1 MGLLITD
8 RRHIMQNSDSVL
20 KRTGKGDCI
29 ICIYNMETT
38 RKYNL
43 LLTISPIYDK
53 VNLMSLNKNI
63 MRVSRM
69 NSKIQRT
76 SLQSEIIRY
85 IQNYIQEN
93 GLKPGDRLPS
103 QEKLIEMM
111 GVSRTSLRE
120 AMKTLEARNVLEAK
134 NGKGIYV
141 GSQEVNDLLRL
152 IDFAKEKELLLDTLE
167 VRKILEREIL
177 RMVIHSA
184 TREELEELGAITRV
198 LMAKFRRGEQQTAED
213 KKFHYT
219 IYRLSHN
226 QVMYQLILSISGVM
240 DKFWEFPLNM
250 EDPFLES
257 LPLHEELY
265 NAICEKNVKKAQ
277 AINEKLLDAVYR
289 DIRNQ
294 R

>member
-1 MGLLITD
+1 
-8 RRHIMQNSDSVL
+8 
-20 KRTGKGDCI
+20 
-29 ICIYNMETT
+29 
-38 RKYNL
+38 
-43 LLTISPIYDK
+43 
-53 VNLMSLNKNI
+53 
-63 MRVSRM
+63 M

-184 TREELEELGAITRV
+184 TREELEG
-198 LMAKFRRGEQQTAED
+198 
-213 KKFHYT
+213 
-219 IYRLSHN
+219 SHN
-226 QVMYQLILSISGVM
+226 KGADGKVPPGRAADSRG
-240 DKFWEFPLNM
+240 
-250 EDPFLES
+250 
-257 LPLHEELY
+257 
-265 NAICEKNVKKAQ
+265 
-277 AINEKLLDAVYR
+277 
-289 DIRNQ
+289 
-294 R
+294 

>member
-1 MGLLITD
+1 
-8 RRHIMQNSDSVL
+8 
-20 KRTGKGDCI
+20 
-29 ICIYNMETT
+29 
-38 RKYNL
+38 
-43 LLTISPIYDK
+43 
-53 VNLMSLNKNI
+53 

-219 IYRLSHN
+219 IT
-226 QVMYQLILSISGVM
+226 VV
-240 DKFWEFPLNM
+240 P
-250 EDPFLES
+250 
-257 LPLHEELY
+257 
-265 NAICEKNVKKAQ
+265 
-277 AINEKLLDAVYR
+277 
-289 DIRNQ
+289 
-294 R
+294 

>member
-1 MGLLITD
+1 
-8 RRHIMQNSDSVL
+8 
-20 KRTGKGDCI
+20 
-29 ICIYNMETT
+29 
-38 RKYNL
+38 
-43 LLTISPIYDK
+43 
-53 VNLMSLNKNI
+53 

-184 TREELEELGAITRV
+184 TREELEELG
-198 LMAKFRRGEQQTAED
+198 
-213 KKFHYT
+213 
-219 IYRLSHN
+219 SHN
-226 QVMYQLILSISGVM
+226 KSADGKVPPGRAADSRG
-240 DKFWEFPLNM
+240 
-250 EDPFLES
+250 
-257 LPLHEELY
+257 
-265 NAICEKNVKKAQ
+265 
-277 AINEKLLDAVYR
+277 
-289 DIRNQ
+289 
-294 R
+294 

>member
-1 MGLLITD
+1 
-8 RRHIMQNSDSVL
+8 
-20 KRTGKGDCI
+20 
-29 ICIYNMETT
+29 
-38 RKYNL
+38 
-43 LLTISPIYDK
+43 
-53 VNLMSLNKNI
+53 
-63 MRVSRM
+63 M

-167 VRKILEREIL
+167 VRKILE
-177 RMVIHSA
+177 
-184 TREELEELGAITRV
+184 REELEELGAITRV

>member
-8 RRHIMQNSDSVL
+8 RRSIMQNSDSVL
-20 KRTGKGDCI
+20 KRTGKGGCI

-38 RKYNL
+38 RQYNI
-43 LLTISPIYDK
+43 LLTTHAIRGK
-53 VNLMSLNKNI
+53 VNIINLNKNI

>member
-1 MGLLITD
+1 
-8 RRHIMQNSDSVL
+8 
-20 KRTGKGDCI
+20 
-29 ICIYNMETT
+29 
-38 RKYNL
+38 
-43 LLTISPIYDK
+43 
-53 VNLMSLNKNI
+53 
-63 MRVSRM
+63 M

-167 VRKILEREIL
+167 VRKILEREDTA
-177 RMVIHSA
+177 H
-184 TREELEELGAITRV
+184 GDP
-198 LMAKFRRGEQQTAED
+198 FRNPGGVRRTG
-213 KKFHYT
+213 
-219 IYRLSHN
+219 SHN
-226 QVMYQLILSISGVM
+226 KGADGKIPPGRAADSRG
-240 DKFWEFPLNM
+240 
-250 EDPFLES
+250 
-257 LPLHEELY
+257 
-265 NAICEKNVKKAQ
+265 
-277 AINEKLLDAVYR
+277 
-289 DIRNQ
+289 
-294 R
+294 

>member
-1 MGLLITD
+1 
-8 RRHIMQNSDSVL
+8 
-20 KRTGKGDCI
+20 
-29 ICIYNMETT
+29 
-38 RKYNL
+38 
-43 LLTISPIYDK
+43 
-53 VNLMSLNKNI
+53 

-167 VRKILEREIL
+167 VRKILEGDTAHGDPL
-177 RMVIHSA
+177 RSPGGV
-184 TREELEELGAITRV
+184 
-198 LMAKFRRGEQQTAED
+198 RRTG
-213 KKFHYT
+213 
-219 IYRLSHN
+219 SHN
-226 QVMYQLILSISGVM
+226 KGADGKVPPGRAADSRG
-240 DKFWEFPLNM
+240 
-250 EDPFLES
+250 
-257 LPLHEELY
+257 
-265 NAICEKNVKKAQ
+265 
-277 AINEKLLDAVYR
+277 
-289 DIRNQ
+289 
-294 R
+294 

>member
-1 MGLLITD
+1 MTD
-8 RRHIMQNSDSVL
+8 
-20 KRTGKGDCI
+20 
-29 ICIYNMETT
+29 
-38 RKYNL
+38 
-43 LLTISPIYDK
+43 
-53 VNLMSLNKNI
+53 
-63 MRVSRM
+63 
-69 NSKIQRT
+69 KIQRT
-76 SLQSEIIRY
+76 SLQSEIIKY
-85 IQNYIQEN
+85 IQNYIKEKD
-93 GLKPGDRLPS
+93 LKLGDRLPS
-103 QEKLIEMM
+103 QERLMEMM

-120 AMKTLEARNVLEAK
+120 AMKTLEARNVLEAR

-141 GSQEVNDLLRL
+141 GDQGDNTLLNL

-184 TREELEELGAITRV
+184 TEQELADLGETTRV
-198 LMAKFRRGEQQTAED
+198 LMDKFHKGERQTAED

-226 QVMYQLILSISGVM
+226 QVMYQLILSISDII
-240 DKFWEFPLNM
+240 DKFWEFPLQM

-265 NAICEKNVKKAQ
+265 LAICEKNVRKAQ
-277 AINEKLLDAVYR
+277 AINERLLDAVYR

-294 R
+294 

>member
-1 MGLLITD
+1 
-8 RRHIMQNSDSVL
+8 
-20 KRTGKGDCI
+20 
-29 ICIYNMETT
+29 
-38 RKYNL
+38 
-43 LLTISPIYDK
+43 
-53 VNLMSLNKNI
+53 

-177 RMVIHSA
+177 RMVIPVSYTHLDVYK
-184 TREELEELGAITRV
+184 R
-198 LMAKFRRGEQQTAED
+198 QAEN
-213 KKFHYT
+213 
-219 IYRLSHN
+219 I
-226 QVMYQLILSISGVM
+226 
-240 DKFWEFPLNM
+240 
-250 EDPFLES
+250 
-257 LPLHEELY
+257 
-265 NAICEKNVKKAQ
+265 
-277 AINEKLLDAVYR
+277 
-289 DIRNQ
+289 
-294 R
+294 

>member
-1 MGLLITD
+1 
-8 RRHIMQNSDSVL
+8 
-20 KRTGKGDCI
+20 
-29 ICIYNMETT
+29 
-38 RKYNL
+38 
-43 LLTISPIYDK
+43 
-53 VNLMSLNKNI
+53 MSLNKNI

-177 RMVIHSA
+177 LSLIH
-184 TREELEELGAITRV
+184 I
-198 LMAKFRRGEQQTAED
+198 
-213 KKFHYT
+213 
-219 IYRLSHN
+219 
-226 QVMYQLILSISGVM
+226 
-240 DKFWEFPLNM
+240 
-250 EDPFLES
+250 
-257 LPLHEELY
+257 
-265 NAICEKNVKKAQ
+265 
-277 AINEKLLDAVYR
+277 
-289 DIRNQ
+289 
-294 R
+294 

>member
-1 MGLLITD
+1 
-8 RRHIMQNSDSVL
+8 
-20 KRTGKGDCI
+20 
-29 ICIYNMETT
+29 
-38 RKYNL
+38 
-43 LLTISPIYDK
+43 
-53 VNLMSLNKNI
+53 MSLNKNI

-177 RMVIHSA
+177 RMVIHSV
-184 TREELEELGAITRV
+184 TQEELEELGAITRV
-198 LMAKFRRGEQQTAED
+198 LMAKFRRGEQQIGRA
-213 KKFHYT
+213 H
-219 IYRLSHN
+219 
-226 QVMYQLILSISGVM
+226 V
-240 DKFWEFPLNM
+240 
-250 EDPFLES
+250 
-257 LPLHEELY
+257 
-265 NAICEKNVKKAQ
+265 
-277 AINEKLLDAVYR
+277 
-289 DIRNQ
+289 
-294 R
+294 

>member
-1 MGLLITD
+1 
-8 RRHIMQNSDSVL
+8 
-20 KRTGKGDCI
+20 
-29 ICIYNMETT
+29 
-38 RKYNL
+38 
-43 LLTISPIYDK
+43 
-53 VNLMSLNKNI
+53 

-184 TREELEELGAITRV
+184 TREEIGRASCRERV
-198 LMAKFRRGEQQTAED
+198 
-213 KKFHYT
+213 
-219 IYRLSHN
+219 
-226 QVMYQLILSISGVM
+226 
-240 DKFWEFPLNM
+240 
-250 EDPFLES
+250 
-257 LPLHEELY
+257 
-265 NAICEKNVKKAQ
+265 
-277 AINEKLLDAVYR
+277 
-289 DIRNQ
+289 
-294 R
+294 

>member
-1 MGLLITD
+1 MRACIMTD
-8 RRHIMQNSDSVL
+8 
-20 KRTGKGDCI
+20 
-29 ICIYNMETT
+29 
-38 RKYNL
+38 
-43 LLTISPIYDK
+43 
-53 VNLMSLNKNI
+53 
-63 MRVSRM
+63 
-69 NSKIQRT
+69 KIQRT

-85 IQNYIQEN
+85 IQTYIQEN
-93 GLKPGDRLPS
+93 DLKPGDRLPS

-120 AMKTLEARNVLEAK
+120 AMKTLEARNVVEAR

-141 GSQEVNDLLRL
+141 GSQEVNALLSL
-152 IDFAKEKELLLDTLE
+152 IDFAREKELLLDTLE

-177 RMVIHSA
+177 RMVIRSA
-184 TREELEELGAITRV
+184 TEEELVDLGVAAKA
-198 LMAKFRRGEQQTAED
+198 LMDKFRRGEQQTAED

-226 QVMYQLILSISGVM
+226 QVMYQLILSISNVM

-265 NAICEKNVKKAQ
+265 KAICEKNVKKAQ

>member
-1 MGLLITD
+1 
-8 RRHIMQNSDSVL
+8 
-20 KRTGKGDCI
+20 
-29 ICIYNMETT
+29 
-38 RKYNL
+38 
-43 LLTISPIYDK
+43 
-53 VNLMSLNKNI
+53 
-63 MRVSRM
+63 M

-167 VRKILEREIL
+167 VIL
-177 RMVIHSA
+177 
-184 TREELEELGAITRV
+184 
-198 LMAKFRRGEQQTAED
+198 
-213 KKFHYT
+213 Y
-219 IYRLSHN
+219 
-226 QVMYQLILSISGVM
+226 IS
-240 DKFWEFPLNM
+240 DYL
-250 EDPFLES
+250 
-257 LPLHEELY
+257 
-265 NAICEKNVKKAQ
+265 
-277 AINEKLLDAVYR
+277 
-289 DIRNQ
+289 
-294 R
+294 

>member
-1 MGLLITD
+1 
-8 RRHIMQNSDSVL
+8 
-20 KRTGKGDCI
+20 
-29 ICIYNMETT
+29 
-38 RKYNL
+38 
-43 LLTISPIYDK
+43 
-53 VNLMSLNKNI
+53 

-177 RMVIHSA
+177 RMVIHSV
-184 TREELEELGAITRV
+184 TQEELEELGAITRV
-198 LMAKFRRGEQQTAED
+198 LMAKFQRIRSSTIPSTACPI
-213 KKFHYT
+213 T
-219 IYRLSHN
+219 RLC
-226 QVMYQLILSISGVM
+226 IS
-240 DKFWEFPLNM
+240 
-250 EDPFLES
+250 
-257 LPLHEELY
+257 
-265 NAICEKNVKKAQ
+265 
-277 AINEKLLDAVYR
+277 
-289 DIRNQ
+289 
-294 R
+294 

>member
-1 MGLLITD
+1 
-8 RRHIMQNSDSVL
+8 
-20 KRTGKGDCI
+20 
-29 ICIYNMETT
+29 
-38 RKYNL
+38 
-43 LLTISPIYDK
+43 
-53 VNLMSLNKNI
+53 

-177 RMVIHSA
+177 RMVIHSV
-184 TREELEELGAITRV
+184 TQEELEELGAITRV
-198 LMAKFRRGEQQTAED
+198 LMAKFRRGE
-213 KKFHYT
+213 
-219 IYRLSHN
+219 
-226 QVMYQLILSISGVM
+226 V
-240 DKFWEFPLNM
+240 PLYH
-250 EDPFLES
+250 
-257 LPLHEELY
+257 LPP
-265 NAICEKNVKKAQ
+265 VP
-277 AINEKLLDAVYR
+277 
-289 DIRNQ
+289 
-294 R
+294 

>member
-1 MGLLITD
+1 
-8 RRHIMQNSDSVL
+8 
-20 KRTGKGDCI
+20 
-29 ICIYNMETT
+29 
-38 RKYNL
+38 
-43 LLTISPIYDK
+43 
-53 VNLMSLNKNI
+53 
-63 MRVSRM
+63 M

-177 RMVIHSA
+177 RYPGGV
-184 TREELEELGAITRV
+184 
-198 LMAKFRRGEQQTAED
+198 RRTG
-213 KKFHYT
+213 
-219 IYRLSHN
+219 SHN
-226 QVMYQLILSISGVM
+226 KGADGKVPPGRAADSRG
-240 DKFWEFPLNM
+240 
-250 EDPFLES
+250 
-257 LPLHEELY
+257 
-265 NAICEKNVKKAQ
+265 
-277 AINEKLLDAVYR
+277 
-289 DIRNQ
+289 
-294 R
+294 

>member
-1 MGLLITD
+1 
-8 RRHIMQNSDSVL
+8 
-20 KRTGKGDCI
+20 
-29 ICIYNMETT
+29 
-38 RKYNL
+38 
-43 LLTISPIYDK
+43 
-53 VNLMSLNKNI
+53 
-63 MRVSRM
+63 M

-184 TREELEELGAITRV
+184 TREELEELGASSAGESSRQQRIRSSTIPFTVCPITR
-198 LMAKFRRGEQQTAED
+198 LC
-213 KKFHYT
+213 
-219 IYRLSHN
+219 
-226 QVMYQLILSISGVM
+226 IS
-240 DKFWEFPLNM
+240 
-250 EDPFLES
+250 
-257 LPLHEELY
+257 
-265 NAICEKNVKKAQ
+265 
-277 AINEKLLDAVYR
+277 
-289 DIRNQ
+289 
-294 R
+294 

>member
-1 MGLLITD
+1 
-8 RRHIMQNSDSVL
+8 
-20 KRTGKGDCI
+20 
-29 ICIYNMETT
+29 
-38 RKYNL
+38 
-43 LLTISPIYDK
+43 
-53 VNLMSLNKNI
+53 
-63 MRVSRM
+63 M

-198 LMAKFRRGEQQTAED
+198 ADGKVPPGRAADSRG
-213 KKFHYT
+213 
-219 IYRLSHN
+219 
-226 QVMYQLILSISGVM
+226 
-240 DKFWEFPLNM
+240 
-250 EDPFLES
+250 
-257 LPLHEELY
+257 
-265 NAICEKNVKKAQ
+265 
-277 AINEKLLDAVYR
+277 
-289 DIRNQ
+289 
-294 R
+294 

>member
-1 MGLLITD
+1 
-8 RRHIMQNSDSVL
+8 
-20 KRTGKGDCI
+20 
-29 ICIYNMETT
+29 
-38 RKYNL
+38 
-43 LLTISPIYDK
+43 
-53 VNLMSLNKNI
+53 MSLNKNI

-177 RMVIHSA
+177 RMVIHSV
-184 TREELEELGAITRV
+184 TQEELEELGAITRV

-213 KKFHYT
+213 
-219 IYRLSHN
+219 
-226 QVMYQLILSISGVM
+226 
-240 DKFWEFPLNM
+240 
-250 EDPFLES
+250 
-257 LPLHEELY
+257 
-265 NAICEKNVKKAQ
+265 
-277 AINEKLLDAVYR
+277 
-289 DIRNQ
+289 
-294 R
+294 